1 LDRPSPIEFFLQ
13 AASSTTSCEPISQK
27 VKGVRTIEDQLR
39 KALADY
45 PPERGH
51 DLIVVP
57 LPVGVEDKWAFA
69 ERSDEHARRC
79 LAKVKRVFR

>member
-1 LDRPSPIEFFLQ
+1 LR
-13 AASSTTSCEPISQK
+13 EPISRK
-27 VKGVRTIEDQLR
+27 AKGVRTIEDQLR

-57 LPVGVEDKWAFA
+57 LPLGVDDKWAFA
-69 ERSDEHARRC
+69 EQTDELARRC
-79 LAKVKRVFR
+79 LAKVRRVFG